1 MLVTH
6 QTKHQIG
13 ITLQRRKSYRDRL
26 HSTHMSARGALYMAL
41 SMIYIR
47 HWIYVFEIFRKSY
60 RDRLH
65 LIYMFEIFIRH

>member
-1 MLVTH
+1 
-6 QTKHQIG
+6 
-13 ITLQRRKSYRDRL
+13 L
-26 HSTHMSARGALYMAL
+26 HSTHMYARGALDMVL

-65 LIYMFEIFIRH
+65 